1 MAWLIYTC
9 KEMVSLEVLFNFS
22 KVNMKKDTYCV
33 IREEE
38 DDELMVVAVVAV
50 GERKL
55 CGWYDLLRLSSQ
67 TLLLLAT
74 AL

>member
-1 MAWLIYTC
+1 
-9 KEMVSLEVLFNFS
+9 MVSLEVLFNFS

-38 DDELMVVAVVAV
+38 EDELMVVAV

-67 TLLLLAT
+67 TLLLRAT